1 MEEAKQGEEKAEE
14 ERECWCLEPRGM
26 QNGSVKGLHG
36 ERSTMTMQQNLV
48 EKIPVS
54 DETGQRKIAIIH

>member
-14 ERECWCLEPRGM
+14 ERECQCLGPRGM

-36 ERSTMTMQQNLV
+36 EQSSKKTMQQNLV
-48 EKIPVS
+48 KKIPGS
-54 DETGQRKIAIIH
+54 DETG